1 MTQSI
6 WSIAL
11 AFVMVTPAIAPVPP
25 SSHPDAGRFV
35 AGATITAVSIEW
47 NDADRSQPSFC
58 VDCFVVGWCPS
69 VQHTTFNQDQ
79 GAYGVG
85 HNGYCAGGTDCSG
98 HPPCSLAQNNQDGV
112 DPEQFRFAV
121 DRLVEDPAT
130 DPAEFVV
137 QYPQYVVL
145 NPRRG
150 SLQIRG
156 TCPAAGLIANLTLSE
171 EDFERVSRVVD
182 GESGIRSISHAD

>member
-6 WSIAL
+6 WPVAM
-11 AFVMVTPAIAPVPP
+11 AFVLLTPAIRPVR
-25 SSHPDAGRFV
+25 SSAHPDAGRFV
-35 AGATITAVSIEW
+35 AGASVTAVSIEW
-47 NDADRSQPSFC
+47 NDADRLQPSLC

-98 HPPCSLAQNNQDGV
+98 HPPCSLAQDDRDGV
-112 DPEQFRFAV
+112 DPERFQLALS
-121 DRLVEDPAT
+121 RLAGDPAT
-130 DPAEFVV
+130 DPVEFVA

-171 EDFERVSRVVD
+171 ENYERVSRVVD
-182 GESGIRSISHAD
+182 GGSGISSISHAE